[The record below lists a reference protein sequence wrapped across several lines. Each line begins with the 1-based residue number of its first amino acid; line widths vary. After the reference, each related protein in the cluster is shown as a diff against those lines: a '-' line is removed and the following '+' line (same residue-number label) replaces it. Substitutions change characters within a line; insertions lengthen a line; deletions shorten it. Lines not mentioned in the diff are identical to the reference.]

1 MKQLR
6 ELRKS
11 RGKTQADIA
20 EYLGITRAAYTNI
33 ENEKRQPD
41 RFTLQRL
48 ADYYSVSVDY
58 LLGRVND
65 QTHPTPAN
73 IYPIESRVM
82 RPIVGSV
89 RAGWNGN
96 AEAEYDGELPAYDL
110 KNPEQYVW
118 LRIKGDSMEP
128 EMFEGDFALV
138 HLQNTAQNGDYA
150 VVIVNGDEGTVKR
163 FHSQDGDI
171 LLEPINRK
179 YSSMFFSRE
188 RAKEVYI
195 YGVVREIK
203 RKYR

>member
-1 MKQLR
+1 MKNLKIARNAQGL
-6 ELRKS
+6 
-11 RGKTQADIA
+11 TQAKLA
-20 EYLGITRAAYTNI
+20 KKLNVSRSTVAMWEAGETQPSGETLAALSKILKVTTDFLLNCETN
-33 ENEKRQPD
+33 
-41 RFTLQRL
+41 
-48 ADYYSVSVDY
+48 SS
-58 LLGRVND
+58 
-65 QTHPTPAN
+65 PTPAN
-73 IYPIESRVM
+73 IYSIESRVM

-118 LRIKGDSMEP
+118 LRIKGDSMED
-128 EMFEGDFALV
+128 EMHDGDFALV
-138 HLQNTAQNGDYA
+138 HLQNTAENGDYA

-203 RKYR
+203 RKY